1 MAVVAEAEDPSYQ
14 EFQAW
19 RLAAVEAGG
28 RLGLGWARPG
38 DDRASNEGPYEGGAI
53 VALSHF
59 SHY

>member
-38 DDRASNEGPYEGGAI
+38 DDRASNEGPYEGGVL
-53 VALSHF
+53 VAF
-59 SHY
+59 TF